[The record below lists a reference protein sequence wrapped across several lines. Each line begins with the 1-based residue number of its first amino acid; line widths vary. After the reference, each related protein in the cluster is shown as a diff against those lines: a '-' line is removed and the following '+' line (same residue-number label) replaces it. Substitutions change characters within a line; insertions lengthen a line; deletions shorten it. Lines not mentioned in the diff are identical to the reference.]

1 MVRLFEEDYVY
12 ILIRGDIDKEYQE
25 IKTGYNLQEFKE
37 LMNEFNANKMT
48 GEKVVLHSYNSRRG
62 LWVVIT

>member
-25 IKTGYNLQEFKE
+25 IKTGYNLQEF
-37 LMNEFNANKMT
+37 
-48 GEKVVLHSYNSRRG
+48 
-62 LWVVIT
+62 